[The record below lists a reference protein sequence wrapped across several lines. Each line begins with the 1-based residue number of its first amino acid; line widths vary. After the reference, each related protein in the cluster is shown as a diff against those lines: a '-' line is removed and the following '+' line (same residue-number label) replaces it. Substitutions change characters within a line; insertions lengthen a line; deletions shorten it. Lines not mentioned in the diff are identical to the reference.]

1 MRNIIIRVW
10 NGEAKYTRWLLY
22 IPLAFFSYL
31 YQIALVVREFLYKSG
46 AIAIEKAVI
55 PVISVGNISL
65 GGTGKTPVVERLSQK
80 LKEEGLH
87 PGIITRGYKR
97 KKKGTFVVDTQRDT
111 AETAGDEAFMLAK
124 KTNIPVIVGTNRL
137 EAIETGISSLHIDMA
152 ILDDGYQV
160 KNLEKDVDL
169 LILNGKETPEN
180 HELFPLGPYR
190 EPFMRIRDCDAI
202 LINKSG
208 PGKVLF
214 PFAANIPK
222 FNVSYK
228 PAHVYNMSK
237 NLIAPYTYLKG
248 ERVTAFSGLGDNRSF
263 FRLLKDIGADVV
275 HEISFPDHHR
285 YTAKDL
291 AKCDSFHDVDCIVTT
306 EKDAVKMTHMDIPE
320 NLFYLSI
327 EVAIENEDKLI
338 GLLLKRIGF
347 TPRRF
352 LNTGFDIQQ
361 AGFRGSKIVQ

>member
-1 MRNIIIRVW
+1 MRNTIIRVW
-10 NGEAKYTRWLLY
+10 NGEAKYARWILY

-31 YQIALVVREFLYKSG
+31 YQIALIVRELMYKSG

-80 LKEEGLH
+80 LKEEGLN

-97 KKKGTFVVDTQRDT
+97 KKKGTFVVDIQKDT

-124 KTNIPVIVGTNRL
+124 KTNIPVIVGKNRL
-137 EAIETGISSLHIDMA
+137 EAIETGVRSFHIDIA
-152 ILDDGYQV
+152 ILDDGFQV

-202 LINKSG
+202 LINKGGSG
-208 PGKVLF
+208 KGVI
-214 PFAANIPK
+214 PFAGNIPK
-222 FNVSYK
+222 FKVSYK
-228 PAHVYNMSK
+228 PVHVYNLTK
-237 NLIAPYTYLKG
+237 KLIAPYTYLKG
-248 ERVTAFSGLGDNRSF
+248 ARVAAFSGLGDNRSF
-263 FRLLKDIGADVV
+263 FKLLKDIGADVV

-285 YTAKDL
+285 YTARDIK
-291 AKCDSFHDVDCIVTT
+291 KCVSFNDVDFIITT
-306 EKDAVKMTHMDIPE
+306 EKDAVKITHMDIPE

-327 EVAIENEDKLI
+327 EVAIENEEKLI
-338 GLLLKRIGF
+338 GLLLKKIGIA
-347 TPRRF
+347 PRR
-352 LNTGFDIQQ
+352 LISKGIDSQQ
-361 AGFRGSKIVQ
+361 GGFRGSKIIQ